1 MSAVRER
8 RTAPTNGSAR
18 LALVLCVASAL
29 SIAVDAATYSYVG
42 NCDDISVRWNIAGR
56 AGGMRGASRR
66 AGGMRGAL
74 TIVVAVLAVLAEP
87 VSGATESL
95 NGLTVTSRIA
105 GSGNNRETDVVDGN
119 SAAESDTFYAGEVKG
134 NKYEAQLNPWVQID
148 LGGTKTIGSIDIY
161 GDRSSTFCNIAFID
175 PNPVRADKTPYA
187 CAGAGPVNPDTDR
200 NPVDTPGTTGII
212 AVGDTACTS
221 GSECILGV
229 DPLDNTKTVGV
240 VATVCAHL
248 KKPTDVGF
256 DGGGLNTEGKFT
268 VDW

>member
-1 MSAVRER
+1 
-8 RTAPTNGSAR
+8 
-18 LALVLCVASAL
+18 
-29 SIAVDAATYSYVG
+29 
-42 NCDDISVRWNIAGR
+42 
-56 AGGMRGASRR
+56 MRGASRR
-66 AGGMRGAL
+66 AGGMRVAL

-119 SAAESDTFYAGEVKG
+119 SAAESATFYAGEVKG

-175 PNPVRADKTPYA
+175 PNPVRADNKPYA
-187 CAGAGPVNPDTDR
+187 CAGAGEVEPERDR
-200 NPVDTPGTTGII
+200 NPELTAGTTGII

-221 GSECILGV
+221 GSVNECILGV
-229 DPLDNTKTVGV
+229 DPVDNTKTVGV

-256 DGGGLNTEGKFT
+256 DGGGVNTEGKFT

>member
-1 MSAVRER
+1 
-8 RTAPTNGSAR
+8 
-18 LALVLCVASAL
+18 
-29 SIAVDAATYSYVG
+29 
-42 NCDDISVRWNIAGR
+42 
-56 AGGMRGASRR
+56 MRGASRR
-66 AGGMRGAL
+66 AGGMRVAL

-87 VSGATESL
+87 VSGATASL

-119 SAAESDTFYAGEVKG
+119 SVAESATFYAGEVTGK
-134 NKYEAQLNPWVQID
+134 KYEAQLNPWVQID

-161 GDRSSTFCNIAFID
+161 GDRSSTSCNIAFID
-175 PNPVRADKTPYA
+175 PDPKRADVDA
-187 CAGAGPVNPDTDR
+187 DCSAGNPARDPETERDPSILG
-200 NPVDTPGTTGII
+200 NTGII

-221 GSECILGV
+221 ESECILGV
-229 DPLDNTKTVGV
+229 DPVDSTKTAGV

-256 DGGGLNTEGKFT
+256 DGGGVNPEGKFT

>member
-1 MSAVRER
+1 MR
-8 RTAPTNGSAR
+8 G
-18 LALVLCVASAL
+18 AS
-29 SIAVDAATYSYVG
+29 
-42 NCDDISVRWNIAGR
+42 RR
-56 AGGMRGASRR
+56 AGVMRGASRR
-66 AGGMRGAL
+66 AGGMRVAL

-87 VSGATESL
+87 VSGATASL

-119 SAAESDTFYAGEVKG
+119 SVAESATFYAGEVTGK
-134 NKYEAQLNPWVQID
+134 KYEAQLNPWVQID

-175 PNPVRADKTPYA
+175 PNPVRDDNSPYA
-187 CAGAGPVNPDTDR
+187 CAGAGSVEPERDRDPVE
-200 NPVDTPGTTGII
+200 TPGTTGII

-221 GSECILGV
+221 GLECILGV
-229 DPLDNTKTVGV
+229 DPGDNTQTGPLGV

-256 DGGGLNTEGKFT
+256 DGDVNPEGKFT

>member
-1 MSAVRER
+1 
-8 RTAPTNGSAR
+8 
-18 LALVLCVASAL
+18 
-29 SIAVDAATYSYVG
+29 
-42 NCDDISVRWNIAGR
+42 
-56 AGGMRGASRR
+56 MRGASRR
-66 AGGMRGAL
+66 AGVMRGASRRAGVMRVAL

-87 VSGATESL
+87 VSGATASL

-105 GSGNNRETDVVDGN
+105 GSGNNRETIVVDGN
-119 SAAESDTFYAGEVKG
+119 SAFTGAESDTFYAGEVNGK
-134 NKYEAQLNPWVQID
+134 KYEAQLNPWVQID

-187 CAGAGPVNPDTDR
+187 CAGAGPVNPDTYRD
-200 NPVDTPGTTGII
+200 PLIPGNTGII

-221 GSECILGV
+221 ESECILGV
-229 DPLDNTKTVGV
+229 DPNDNTTTGPVG

-256 DGGGLNTEGKFT
+256 DGGGVNTEGKFT

>member
-1 MSAVRER
+1 MR
-8 RTAPTNGSAR
+8 G
-18 LALVLCVASAL
+18 AS
-29 SIAVDAATYSYVG
+29 
-42 NCDDISVRWNIAGR
+42 RR

-66 AGGMRGAL
+66 AGGMRVAL

-105 GSGNNRETDVVDGN
+105 GSGNNRETIVVDGN
-119 SAAESDTFYAGEVKG
+119 SAFTGAESDTFYAGEVKG
-134 NKYEAQLNPWVQID
+134 KKYEAQLNPWVQID

-187 CAGAGPVNPDTDR
+187 CAGAGPVDPDR
-200 NPVDTPGTTGII
+200 NRDPLILGNTGII

-229 DPLDNTKTVGV
+229 DPVDSTATLEGGV

-256 DGGGLNTEGKFT
+256 DGDVNPEGKFT